1 MEPMKTGPTKHK
13 YRIPAAGFTILGGLL
28 LMVYIISLL
37 VVFYRNNS
45 ALQQSS
51 LNRFQLDVANKA
63 ATIEYYFL
71 ERKYD
76 IRNLADSLEVN
87 TYFTNRNMGMS
98 EQYGL
103 KVSLFSIQ
111 QIIKKTIREKNIGN
125 NTIYKKIAFLDQ
137 DKKILATCSSLGS
150 STSSKPIPWGK
161 KLDDIQDEP
170 EVIIKTTDG
179 RHEILLA
186 APCLV
191 KKQVTGW
198 IIAWLNPDTLY
209 NEFIVSSAISHK
221 MFNLTLADGTIL
233 NLSDKNRPSFPWKKY
248 RKKIA
253 QIIQP
258 VLLPVKNEKG
268 KTDHLLFTR
277 EKISPFPFFLTA
289 YIHPDKIFGSISA
302 WQFLTGAAAMVLLIL
317 ASLLWS
323 THANI
328 KHIILKTR
336 FEESKKQQNILTEKN
351 SQLREEIRK
360 RKTAE
365 SFLIENEERYRKLF
379 EFSSDAILIM
389 RDSKIITCNQK
400 TAELLKLD
408 RSEILNKNFF
418 SFSPE
423 NQPDGILS
431 RIQCSELRQQA
442 LLKPQHFEWILKTA
456 DGNLIDTEITMT
468 AINLKSDMVLQVLI
482 RDITERKRT
491 REILIQ
497 TEKMMA
503 VGGLA
508 AGMAHEINNP
518 LGVILQACQNIVR
531 RLGTTLKK
539 NRELA
544 RSLEL
549 DLDCM
554 QQYLEERSIYNY
566 LNSIQSAGERAAKIV
581 KSMLD
586 FGRSSKNAEKELYD
600 INTILNNTLTIAAS
614 DYDLKKT
621 YDFKKI
627 TIHRHFGE
635 LEKVYCAGTE
645 IGQVF
650 LNIIKNAAQAMSTG
664 GFTGEHPE
672 ITVITKQEH
681 DWVTVTISDNG
692 PGINPAIQKV
702 IFEPFFTTK
711 PVGEGTGLGLSVSYF
726 IITSHHNGRIDVSSE
741 PGQGASFTI
750 RLPLENTLPEQSMQP
765 EKTA

>member
-1 MEPMKTGPTKHK
+1 MKTGPIRNK
-13 YRIPAAGFTILGGLL
+13 YRIPAAVFTVLGGLL
-28 LMVYIISLL
+28 LMIYIISLL
-37 VVFYRNNS
+37 VVFYRNNA
-45 ALQQSS
+45 ALQESS

-63 ATIEYYFL
+63 ATIGYYFL

-111 QIIKKTIREKNIGN
+111 RIIKKTIREKTIGSN
-125 NTIYKKIAFLDQ
+125 AIYKKIAFLDQ

-150 STSSKPIPWGK
+150 SKSSKPIPWGK
-161 KLDDIQDEP
+161 KLDNIQDEP
-170 EVIIKTTDG
+170 EIIIKKTAG
-179 RHEILLA
+179 KHEILLT

-191 KKQVTGW
+191 KKHVTGW

-209 NEFIVSSAISHK
+209 NEFISSPAISNK
-221 MFNLTLADGTIL
+221 MFSLTLADGTIL
-233 NLSDKNRPSFPWKKY
+233 NLSQKNRPPFPWEKY
-248 RKKIA
+248 RERIA
-253 QIIQP
+253 QIVQP
-258 VLLPVKNEKG
+258 VLLPVKNETG
-268 KTDHLLFTR
+268 ETDRLLFTR
-277 EKISPFPFFLTA
+277 EKINPFPFFLTA
-289 YIHPDKIFGSISA
+289 YIHPDKIFGSIST
-302 WQFLTGAAAMVLLIL
+302 WQFLAGAAAMVFLIL

-328 KHIILKTR
+328 KHIVLKTR
-336 FEESKKQQNILTEKN
+336 FEESEKQQSILTQKN
-351 SQLREEIRK
+351 SQLKEEIRK

-408 RSEILNKNFF
+408 RSDILNRNFF
-418 SFSPE
+418 SFSPKQ
-423 NQPDGILS
+423 QPDGRPS
-431 RIQCSELRQQA
+431 RMQCSELRQRA
-442 LLKPQHFEWILKTA
+442 LLKPQHFEWVLETA

-491 REILIQ
+491 QEILVQ

-518 LGVILQACQNIVR
+518 LGVILQASQNIVR

-544 RSLEL
+544 RSLGL
-549 DLDCM
+549 DLECM
-554 QQYLEERSIYNY
+554 QQYLHERSIYNY

-581 KSMLD
+581 RSMLD
-586 FGRSSKNAEKELYD
+586 FGRSSKNAEKEPYD
-600 INTILNNTLTIAAS
+600 INTVLNDTITIAAS

-627 TIHRHFGE
+627 TIHRHFE
-635 LEKVYCAGTE
+635 KLDKVYCAGTE

-650 LNIIKNAAQAMSTG
+650 LNIIKNAAQAMSAG
-664 GFTGEHPE
+664 GFNGEHPE
-672 ITVITKQEH
+672 ITVSTKQENE
-681 DWVTVTISDNG
+681 WVTVTISDNG
-692 PGINPAIQKV
+692 PGISPAIQKL

-741 PGQGASFTI
+741 PGQGTSFTI
-750 RLPLENTLPEQSMQP
+750 RLPLENTVPE
-765 EKTA
+765 